1 MNVPLFWQLQI
12 SHMGGVLLPWVVQ
25 FTALTQSLVVDRQG
39 HRVHV
44 HQLVV
49 RDSGLVEEDRDR
61 KGDWLYR
68 LLNSGRRDARDGG
81 GGAGVLLLSPN
92 GWSGRSA

>member
-1 MNVPLFWQLQI
+1 MNVTLFRQLQI
-12 SHMGGVLLPWVVQ
+12 SHVGGVLLPWVVQ

-39 HRVHV
+39 HGMHV

-61 KGDWLYR
+61 KGDVLYR
-68 LLNSGRRDARDGG
+68 LLHSGRRDGRV